1 MIRIYVSYFKI
12 KFLNEIQ
19 YKVAAIAGSCTQFVW
34 AGMYIMLY
42 TAFLKDGSASDFS
55 VRQMTTYIWLQQ
67 AFFAFFNIWNIDKEI
82 EEQCRLGDIATEL
95 VKPISLYSI
104 WHAKS
109 LAKKT
114 AMVSLRAL
122 PILIVAMMPFLGQY
136 QIMAPKSALSLV
148 LSIIAM
154 ILSVLVMISFIMIM
168 YGVILK
174 TVTSN
179 GIKTMFGL
187 VMDFA
192 SGGLIPIPFMPGMY
206 PHRIPSAALWRER
219 FGIAICNGSS
229 GYLRK
234 PVCMYVNW
242 NIHGTGSYPEPPQG
256 WQRRMRLTARQN
268 PLKGP
273 CFLMASTAYCEQVGV
288 KRHEGPIM
296 GDMHF

>member
-1 MIRIYVSYFKI
+1 MERIKKLTRMIRIYVSYFKI

-122 PILIVAMMPFLGQY
+122 PILIVAMMPFLGQD

-192 SGGLIPIPFMPGMY
+192 SGGLIPIPFMPEFIINILKFTPFYYMQNVTFNIYNGY
-206 PHRIPSAALWRER
+206 ISSAGEIIKILILQVCWIILLTYIGKRIINKQ
-219 FGIAICNGSS
+219 IA
-229 GYLRK
+229 K
-234 PVCMYVNW
+234 VVV
-242 NIHGTGSYPEPPQG
+242 QG
-256 WQRRMRLTARQN
+256 
-268 PLKGP
+268 G
-273 CFLMASTAYCEQVGV
+273 
-288 KRHEGPIM
+288 
-296 GDMHF
+296 

>member
-1 MIRIYVSYFKI
+1 MERIKKLTRMIRIYVSYFKI

-95 VKPISLYSI
+95 VKPIRLYSI

-192 SGGLIPIPFMPGMY
+192 SGGLIPIPFMPEFIINILKFTPFYYMQNVTFNIYNGY
-206 PHRIPSAALWRER
+206 ISSAGEIIKILILQVCWIILLTYIGKRIINKQ
-219 FGIAICNGSS
+219 IA
-229 GYLRK
+229 K
-234 PVCMYVNW
+234 VVV
-242 NIHGTGSYPEPPQG
+242 QG
-256 WQRRMRLTARQN
+256 
-268 PLKGP
+268 G
-273 CFLMASTAYCEQVGV
+273 
-288 KRHEGPIM
+288 
-296 GDMHF
+296 

>member
-1 MIRIYVSYFKI
+1 MEKLRNITRMIRIYLSYFKI

-19 YKVAAIAGSCTQFVW
+19 YRTAAIAGASTQFVW

-67 AFFAFFNIWNIDKEI
+67 AFFAFFNIWNVDKEI

-114 AMVSLRAL
+114 AMVALRAL
-122 PILIVAMMPFLGQY
+122 PILVFAMMPFLGQY
-136 QIMAPKSALSLV
+136 QLMAPKSALALV
-148 LSIIAM
+148 VSIITM

-174 TVTSN
+174 TVTSD

-192 SGGLIPIPFMPGMY
+192 SGGLIPIPFMPETLINILKFTPFYYMQNVTFNIYNGY
-206 PHRIPSAALWRER
+206 INSAGEIAKILILQICWIILLTYIGKRI
-219 FGIAICNGSS
+219 INKQIV
-229 GYLRK
+229 K
-234 PVCMYVNW
+234 VVV
-242 NIHGTGSYPEPPQG
+242 QG
-256 WQRRMRLTARQN
+256 
-268 PLKGP
+268 G
-273 CFLMASTAYCEQVGV
+273 
-288 KRHEGPIM
+288 
-296 GDMHF
+296 

>member
-1 MIRIYVSYFKI
+1 MERIKKLTRMIRIYVSYFKI

-42 TAFLKDGSASDFS
+42 TAFLKDGSTSDFS

-192 SGGLIPIPFMPGMY
+192 SGGLIPIPFMPEFIINILKFTPFYYMQNVTFNIYNGY
-206 PHRIPSAALWRER
+206 ISSAGEIIKILILQVCWIILLTYIGKRIINKQ
-219 FGIAICNGSS
+219 IA
-229 GYLRK
+229 K
-234 PVCMYVNW
+234 VVV
-242 NIHGTGSYPEPPQG
+242 QG
-256 WQRRMRLTARQN
+256 
-268 PLKGP
+268 G
-273 CFLMASTAYCEQVGV
+273 
-288 KRHEGPIM
+288 
-296 GDMHF
+296 

>member
-1 MIRIYVSYFKI
+1 MEKLKNITRMIKIYLSYFKI

-19 YKVAAIAGSCTQFVW
+19 YRTAAIAGASTQFVW

-67 AFFAFFNIWNIDKEI
+67 AFFAFFNIWNVDKEI

-114 AMVSLRAL
+114 AMVALRAL
-122 PILIVAMMPFLGQY
+122 PILVFAMMPFLGQY
-136 QIMAPKSALSLV
+136 QLMGPASPLSLII
-148 LSIIAM
+148 SIITM
-154 ILSVLVMISFIMIM
+154 ILSVLVMLSFIMIM

-174 TVTSN
+174 TVTSD

-192 SGGLIPIPFMPGMY
+192 AGALIPIPFMPETLINILKFTPFYYMQNVTFNIYNGY
-206 PHRIPSAALWRER
+206 INSAGEIAKILILQICWIILLTYIGKRI
-219 FGIAICNGSS
+219 INKQIV
-229 GYLRK
+229 K
-234 PVCMYVNW
+234 VVV
-242 NIHGTGSYPEPPQG
+242 QG
-256 WQRRMRLTARQN
+256 
-268 PLKGP
+268 G
-273 CFLMASTAYCEQVGV
+273 
-288 KRHEGPIM
+288 
-296 GDMHF
+296 

>member
-1 MIRIYVSYFKI
+1 MEKLRNITRMIRIYLSYFKI

-19 YKVAAIAGSCTQFVW
+19 YRTAAIAGASTQFVW

-67 AFFAFFNIWNIDKEI
+67 AFFAFFNIWNVDKEI

-114 AMVSLRAL
+114 AMVTLRAL
-122 PILIVAMMPFLGQY
+122 PILIFAIMPFLGQY
-136 QIMAPKSALSLV
+136 QLMAPKSALALV
-148 LSIIAM
+148 VSILTM
-154 ILSVLVMISFIMIM
+154 ILSVLVMLSFIMIM

-174 TVTSN
+174 TVTSD

-192 SGGLIPIPFMPGMY
+192 AGALIPIPFMPETLINILKFTPFYYMQNVTFNIYNGY
-206 PHRIPSAALWRER
+206 INSAGEIAKILILQICWIILLTYIGKRI
-219 FGIAICNGSS
+219 INKQIV
-229 GYLRK
+229 K
-234 PVCMYVNW
+234 VVV
-242 NIHGTGSYPEPPQG
+242 QG
-256 WQRRMRLTARQN
+256 
-268 PLKGP
+268 G
-273 CFLMASTAYCEQVGV
+273 
-288 KRHEGPIM
+288 
-296 GDMHF
+296 

>member
-1 MIRIYVSYFKI
+1 MERIKKLTRMIRIYVSYFKI

-154 ILSVLVMISFIMIM
+154 ILSVLVMISFIMI
-168 YGVILK
+168 
-174 TVTSN
+174 
-179 GIKTMFGL
+179 
-187 VMDFA
+187 
-192 SGGLIPIPFMPGMY
+192 
-206 PHRIPSAALWRER
+206 R
-219 FGIAICNGSS
+219 
-229 GYLRK
+229 
-234 PVCMYVNW
+234 
-242 NIHGTGSYPEPPQG
+242 
-256 WQRRMRLTARQN
+256 
-268 PLKGP
+268 
-273 CFLMASTAYCEQVGV
+273 
-288 KRHEGPIM
+288 
-296 GDMHF
+296 

>member
-1 MIRIYVSYFKI
+1 MERIKKLTRIIRIYLSYFKI

-122 PILIVAMMPFLGQY
+122 PILIVSMMPFLGQY

-192 SGGLIPIPFMPGMY
+192 SGGLIPIPFMPEFIINILKFTPFYYMQNVAFNIYNGY
-206 PHRIPSAALWRER
+206 ISSAGEIIKILILQVCWIILLTYIGKRIINKQ
-219 FGIAICNGSS
+219 IA
-229 GYLRK
+229 K
-234 PVCMYVNW
+234 VVV
-242 NIHGTGSYPEPPQG
+242 QG
-256 WQRRMRLTARQN
+256 
-268 PLKGP
+268 G
-273 CFLMASTAYCEQVGV
+273 
-288 KRHEGPIM
+288 
-296 GDMHF
+296 

>member
-1 MIRIYVSYFKI
+1 MERIKKQTRMIRIYLSYFKI

-122 PILIVAMMPFLGQY
+122 PILIVSMMPFLGQY

-168 YGVILK
+168 YGVILNIK
-174 TVTSN
+174 WNKNHVRTSD
-179 GIKTMFGL
+179 GL
-187 VMDFA
+187 CVRRTYSNTIYA
-192 SGGLIPIPFMPGMY
+192 
-206 PHRIPSAALWRER
+206 RIYNKHLKIHTILLHAK
-219 FGIAICNGSS
+219 CNIQHIQWLYQLGRRDNKNTDITSMLD
-229 GYLRK
+229 YIT
-234 PVCMYVNW
+234 Y
-242 NIHGTGSYPEPPQG
+242 IH
-256 WQRRMRLTARQN
+256 W
-268 PLKGP
+268 
-273 CFLMASTAYCEQVGV
+273 
-288 KRHEGPIM
+288 
-296 GDMHF
+296 

>member
-1 MIRIYVSYFKI
+1 
-12 KFLNEIQ
+12 
-19 YKVAAIAGSCTQFVW
+19 
-34 AGMYIMLY
+34 
-42 TAFLKDGSASDFS
+42 
-55 VRQMTTYIWLQQ
+55 MTTYIWLQQ
-67 AFFAFFNIWNIDKEI
+67 ALFAFFNIWNIDKEI

-179 GIKTMFGL
+179 GIKNYVWISDGL
-187 VMDFA
+187 CVRRTYSNTIYARIYNKHLKIHTILLHANVTFNIYNGYISSA
-192 SGGLIPIPFMPGMY
+192 GEIIKILILQVCWIILLTYIGKRIINKQIAKVVVQGG
-206 PHRIPSAALWRER
+206 
-219 FGIAICNGSS
+219 
-229 GYLRK
+229 
-234 PVCMYVNW
+234 
-242 NIHGTGSYPEPPQG
+242 
-256 WQRRMRLTARQN
+256 
-268 PLKGP
+268 
-273 CFLMASTAYCEQVGV
+273 
-288 KRHEGPIM
+288 
-296 GDMHF
+296 

>member
-1 MIRIYVSYFKI
+1 MERIKKLTRMIRIYVSYFKI
-12 KFLNEIQ
+12 KFLNEIK

-192 SGGLIPIPFMPGMY
+192 SGGLIPIPFMPEFIINILKFTPFYYMQNVTFNIYNGY
-206 PHRIPSAALWRER
+206 ISSAGEIIKILILQVCWIILLTYIGKRIINKQ
-219 FGIAICNGSS
+219 IA
-229 GYLRK
+229 K
-234 PVCMYVNW
+234 VVV
-242 NIHGTGSYPEPPQG
+242 QG
-256 WQRRMRLTARQN
+256 
-268 PLKGP
+268 G
-273 CFLMASTAYCEQVGV
+273 
-288 KRHEGPIM
+288 
-296 GDMHF
+296 

>member
-1 MIRIYVSYFKI
+1 MEKLRNITRMIRIYLSYFKI

-19 YKVAAIAGSCTQFVW
+19 YRTAAIAGASTQFVW

-67 AFFAFFNIWNIDKEI
+67 AFFAFFNIWNVDKEI

-114 AMVSLRAL
+114 AMVTLRAL
-122 PILIVAMMPFLGQY
+122 PILIFAIMPFLGQY
-136 QIMAPKSALSLV
+136 QLMAPKSALALV
-148 LSIIAM
+148 VSILTM
-154 ILSVLVMISFIMIM
+154 ILSVLVMLSFIMIM

-174 TVTSN
+174 TVTSD

-192 SGGLIPIPFMPGMY
+192 SGGLIPIPFMPEFLINILKFTPFYYMQNVTFNIYNGY
-206 PHRIPSAALWRER
+206 ISSAGEIIKILILQVCWIILLTYIGKRMINKQ
-219 FGIAICNGSS
+219 IA
-229 GYLRK
+229 K
-234 PVCMYVNW
+234 VVV
-242 NIHGTGSYPEPPQG
+242 QG
-256 WQRRMRLTARQN
+256 
-268 PLKGP
+268 G
-273 CFLMASTAYCEQVGV
+273 
-288 KRHEGPIM
+288 
-296 GDMHF
+296 

>member
-1 MIRIYVSYFKI
+1 MEKLRNITRMIRIYLSYFKI
-12 KFLNEIQ
+12 KFLDEIQ
-19 YKVAAIAGSCTQFVW
+19 YRTAAIAGASTQFVW

-67 AFFAFFNIWNIDKEI
+67 AFFAFFNIWNVDKEI

-114 AMVSLRAL
+114 AMVALRAL
-122 PILIVAMMPFLGQY
+122 PILVFAMMPFLGQY
-136 QIMAPKSALSLV
+136 QLMGPASALSLII
-148 LSIIAM
+148 SIITM
-154 ILSVLVMISFIMIM
+154 ILSVLVMLSFIMIM

-192 SGGLIPIPFMPGMY
+192 AGALIPIPFMPETLIKILKFTPFYYMQNVTFNIYNGY
-206 PHRIPSAALWRER
+206 INSAGEIAKILVLQICWIILLTYIGKRI
-219 FGIAICNGSS
+219 INKQIV
-229 GYLRK
+229 K
-234 PVCMYVNW
+234 VVV
-242 NIHGTGSYPEPPQG
+242 QG
-256 WQRRMRLTARQN
+256 
-268 PLKGP
+268 G
-273 CFLMASTAYCEQVGV
+273 
-288 KRHEGPIM
+288 
-296 GDMHF
+296 

>member
-1 MIRIYVSYFKI
+1 MEKLRKLIRMIRIYLSYFKI

-19 YKVAAIAGSCTQFVW
+19 YRTAAIAGMSTQLVW

-55 VRQMTTYIWLQQ
+55 IKQMATYIWLQQ
-67 AFFAFFNIWNIDKEI
+67 AFFAFFNIWNIDQDI

-109 LAKKT
+109 LARKT
-114 AMVSLRAL
+114 AMVTLRAL
-122 PILIVAMMPFLGQY
+122 PILIFAIMPFLGQY
-136 QIMAPKSALSLV
+136 KLMAPKSALALV
-148 LSIIAM
+148 ASVITM
-154 ILSVLVMISFIMIM
+154 ILSVLVMLSFIMIM

-192 SGGLIPIPFMPGMY
+192 SGGLIPIPFMPDLVINILKFTPFYYMQNVAFNIYNGYINSVEEIIKILILQICWIILLTYIGKIM
-206 PHRIPSAALWRER
+206 INKQ
-219 FGIAICNGSS
+219 IA
-229 GYLRK
+229 K
-234 PVCMYVNW
+234 VVV
-242 NIHGTGSYPEPPQG
+242 QG
-256 WQRRMRLTARQN
+256 
-268 PLKGP
+268 G
-273 CFLMASTAYCEQVGV
+273 
-288 KRHEGPIM
+288 
-296 GDMHF
+296 

>member
-1 MIRIYVSYFKI
+1 MEKLRNITRMIRIYLSYFKI

-19 YKVAAIAGSCTQFVW
+19 YRTAAIAGASTQFVW

-67 AFFAFFNIWNIDKEI
+67 AFFAFFNIWNVDKEI

-114 AMVSLRAL
+114 AMVALRAL
-122 PILIVAMMPFLGQY
+122 PILVFAMMPFLGEY
-136 QIMAPKSALSLV
+136 QLMGPASALSLII
-148 LSIIAM
+148 SIITM
-154 ILSVLVMISFIMIM
+154 ILSVLVMLSFIMIM

-192 SGGLIPIPFMPGMY
+192 AGALIPIPFMPETLINILKFTPFYYMQNVTFNIYNGY
-206 PHRIPSAALWRER
+206 INSAGEIAKILILQICWIILLTYIGKRI
-219 FGIAICNGSS
+219 INKQIV
-229 GYLRK
+229 K
-234 PVCMYVNW
+234 VVV
-242 NIHGTGSYPEPPQG
+242 QG
-256 WQRRMRLTARQN
+256 
-268 PLKGP
+268 G
-273 CFLMASTAYCEQVGV
+273 
-288 KRHEGPIM
+288 
-296 GDMHF
+296 

>member
-1 MIRIYVSYFKI
+1 MEKLKKLIRMIRIYLSYFKI

-19 YKVAAIAGSCTQFVW
+19 YKTAAIAGASTQFVW

-55 VRQMTTYIWLQQ
+55 VRQMATYIWLQQ
-67 AFFAFFNIWNIDKEI
+67 AFFAFFNIWNVDKEI

-109 LAKKT
+109 LARKT
-114 AMVSLRAL
+114 AMVTLRAL
-122 PILIVAMMPFLGQY
+122 PILIFAIMPFLGQY
-136 QIMAPKSALSLV
+136 QLMAPKSVLALVASV
-148 LSIIAM
+148 ITM
-154 ILSVLVMISFIMIM
+154 ILSVLVMLSFIMIM

-192 SGGLIPIPFMPGMY
+192 SGGLIPIPFMPDLVINILKFTPFYYMQNVAFNIYNGYINSVEEIIKMLILQICWIILLTY
-206 PHRIPSAALWRER
+206 IGKRMINKQ
-219 FGIAICNGSS
+219 IA
-229 GYLRK
+229 K
-234 PVCMYVNW
+234 VVV
-242 NIHGTGSYPEPPQG
+242 QG
-256 WQRRMRLTARQN
+256 
-268 PLKGP
+268 G
-273 CFLMASTAYCEQVGV
+273 
-288 KRHEGPIM
+288 
-296 GDMHF
+296 